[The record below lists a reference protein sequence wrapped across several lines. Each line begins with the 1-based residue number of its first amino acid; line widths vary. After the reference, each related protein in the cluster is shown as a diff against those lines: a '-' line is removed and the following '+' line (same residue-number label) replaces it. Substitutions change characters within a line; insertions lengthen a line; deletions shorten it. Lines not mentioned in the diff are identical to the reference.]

1 MPLTSDIGSRS
12 FNLGLEV
19 FRARIAA
26 NGRGDIT
33 VGGETVSIVYDATD
47 GRFSSSGGSGGSGG
61 LLSELFILGFNSG
74 PRALSERMLSMLSDS
89 GEAQSQESIQDKISQ
104 CKFSVCPERLQCPPE
119 SAQCPITLEIPE
131 EGVFIKNSGG
141 AVVCSLFD
149 VTAFSRLVSEGLS
162 HPMTREKLT
171 ASMVVSADKC
181 FYDHGKGS
189 FVIKDS

>member
-33 VGGETVSIVYDATD
+33 VGGETVSIVYDATN
-47 GRFSSSGGSGGSGG
+47 GRFSSSGGNDG
-61 LLSELFILGFNSG
+61 LLSELLILGFNNG

-104 CKFSVCPERLQCPPE
+104 CKFPVSSGNFQCPPE
-119 SAQCPITLEIPE
+119 SIQCPITLERPE
-131 EGVFIKNSGG
+131 EGVFVKNSDSSPVCTLCDVY
-141 AVVCSLFD
+141 ALSRVVNDGS
-149 VTAFSRLVSEGLS
+149 V
-162 HPMTREKLT
+162 HPLTRAPIT
-171 ASMVVSADKC
+171 PSMI
-181 FYDHGKGS
+181 
-189 FVIKDS
+189 IKPE

>member
-1 MPLTSDIGSRS
+1 MPLTSDIGSHS

-47 GRFSSSGGSGGSGG
+47 GSFSSSGGNGG
-61 LLSELFILGFNSG
+61 LLSELLILGFNNG

-89 GEAQSQESIQDKISQ
+89 GEAQSQESIQNKISQ

-131 EGVFIKNSGG
+131 EGVFIKNSGDS
-141 AVVCSLFD
+141 VVCSLFD
-149 VTAFSRLVSEGLS
+149 VTAFSRLVSEKS
-162 HPMTREKLT
+162 PHPLTREKLT